1 MLLKVTFSSP
11 RHPST
16 RYGTNTTQF
25 TVVGTE
31 YQVEAPHPR
40 GLRLPSEEVL
50 RRRGRRGPQPLRPV
64 ARRPARRP
72 VEAAGPQPAGQAG
85 IDPSRGGG
93 GARSAWGCLTG
104 HGEKYTPQKKYLRE
118 PKTTPSKYQSF
129 KISKFAL
136 ECLFRVHGAF
146 SPCAARGRIGE
157 PWSACPGRPPTFQE
171 GSATR

>member
-1 MLLKVTFSSP
+1 MEPTPHNSLSWVQ
-11 RHPST
+11 ST
-16 RYGTNTTQF
+16 RWRLHTLAASASPARKSSAGGGDG
-25 TVVGTE
+25 VRSRSVPLP
-31 YQVEAPHPR
+31 AALR
-40 GLRLPSEEVL
+40 AGLW
-50 RRRGRRGPQPLRPV
+50 
-64 ARRPARRP
+64 RRP
-72 VEAAGPQPAGQAG
+72 
-85 IDPSRGGG
+85 DPSLPAKLELTPPGGGG